1 MSTLT
6 VLDQAVPRDRN
17 DRDQANPGIA
27 PRTRPLSP
35 VPRQLAFEFA
45 WEVSPGVPAVPSAPR
60 VLRLVTTDEPERG
73 DGTDLPDPGRWAA
86 QLARA
91 VAEVGTGQRPPGQLT
106 RWVAREELARLVRRG
121 ASYSRHPAARGRQGS
136 TAARTVRSVRVCPV
150 APGIVETSAVL
161 VGPDRARA
169 VAIRLEA
176 IAGRWLATAVEFG

>member
-6 VLDQAVPRDRN
+6 VLDHVIST
-17 DRDQANPGIA
+17 DRDEQDSVASGHPA
-27 PRTRPLSP
+27 HARALTP

-45 WEVSPGVPAVPSAPR
+45 WEVSPGVSAVPDTPR
-60 VLRLVTTDEPERG
+60 VLRLVTADEPERG
-73 DGTDLPDPGRWAA
+73 DGIGLPDPGKWAA

-106 RWVAREELARLVRRG
+106 RWVAREELARLVKRG
-121 ASYSRHPAARGRQGS
+121 AAYSRHPSSRGNQGT

>member
-1 MSTLT
+1 MSTST
-6 VLDQAVPRDRN
+6 VLDQGVFRDRD
-17 DRDQANPGIA
+17 DRDPVDLGLAG
-27 PRTRPLSP
+27 RTRPLTP

-45 WEVSPGVPAVPSAPR
+45 WEVAPGVPSVPSTPR
-60 VLRLVTTDEPERG
+60 VLRLVTSDEPERG
-73 DGTDLPDPGRWAA
+73 DGIDLPDPGKWAA

-121 ASYSRHPAARGRQGS
+121 AAYSRHPSSRGRQSS

-150 APGIVETSAVL
+150 APGVVETSAVL

>member
-1 MSTLT
+1 MSALT
-6 VLDQAVPRDRN
+6 VIDHVTSTERDDHEPVATGLPAHAR
-17 DRDQANPGIA
+17 AL
-27 PRTRPLSP
+27 TP

-45 WEVSPGVPAVPSAPR
+45 WEVSPGVPAVPDVPR
-60 VLRLVTTDEPERG
+60 ALRLVTADELERG
-73 DGTDLPDPGRWAA
+73 DGIGLPDPGKWAA

-106 RWVAREELARLVRRG
+106 RWVAREELARLVKRG
-121 ASYSRHPAARGRQGS
+121 AAYSRHPSSRGHQWN

-150 APGIVETSAVL
+150 APGVVETSAVL

-176 IAGRWLATAVEFG
+176 TAGRWLATAVEFG

>member
-6 VLDQAVPRDRN
+6 VLDLAGTHAGSEPQQRDPVPAMPAR
-17 DRDQANPGIA
+17 G
-27 PRTRPLSP
+27 LSP

-45 WEVSPGVPAVPSAPR
+45 WEVSPGIPAVPEVPR
-60 VLRLVTTDEPERG
+60 TLRLVTTEESERG
-73 DGTDLPDPGRWAA
+73 DAGGLPDPGRWAA

-121 ASYSRHPAARGRQGS
+121 AAYSRHLSARGHQMS
-136 TAARTVRSVRVCPV
+136 QAARTVRSVRVCPV

-169 VAIRLEA
+169 IAIRLEA
-176 IAGRWLATAVEFG
+176 VAGRWLATAVEFG